1 MVEEPRT
8 RATNKNNHDFH
19 PYPILLHMQNAKLCT
34 HYTQQS
40 SHRKFGGILSDIIRS
55 DTLNENLRFDT

>member
-1 MVEEPRT
+1 MEREPTRPYTGKQIILDFFPTLEIPPYAECKCSRT
-8 RATNKNNHDFH
+8 
-19 PYPILLHMQNAKLCT
+19 
-34 HYTQQS
+34 TQQS